1 MEKNENQVGKLVHK
15 SSAVCHGALL
25 YDPAAVICVVS
36 TSLAT
41 SPRHSEHKPTSN
53 RSPSLTTPEK
63 LVIVTS
69 WRHLQHQNTESNSFL
84 LLLGMPAHN
93 LAAGVVNLGMD
104 SMSISV
110 IVHADRKSTRL
121 NSSHT

>member
-69 WRHLQHQNTESNSFL
+69 WRHLQHQTLESSSFL
-84 LLLGMPAHN
+84 LLPGMFAHSLAGGGVTLGV
-93 LAAGVVNLGMD
+93 GSLGC
-104 SMSISV
+104 S
-110 IVHADRKSTRL
+110 
-121 NSSHT
+121 